1 MAFPIHTMAPMTDLL
16 NGIPRVDPTAEPSW
30 MLRAVGKILASYA
43 VKTDGVRTI
52 NVFRLSPDGG
62 V

>member
-1 MAFPIHTMAPMTDLL
+1 VGHFVA
-16 NGIPRVDPTAEPSW
+16 RPT
-30 MLRAVGKILASYA
+30 VGKDRDRLFALAEGYASNFASYA

-52 NVFRLSPDGG
+52 NVFRLSPDADR

>member
-1 MAFPIHTMAPMTDLL
+1 MTDLL

-30 MLRAVGKILASYA
+30 MLRAVGTILASYA